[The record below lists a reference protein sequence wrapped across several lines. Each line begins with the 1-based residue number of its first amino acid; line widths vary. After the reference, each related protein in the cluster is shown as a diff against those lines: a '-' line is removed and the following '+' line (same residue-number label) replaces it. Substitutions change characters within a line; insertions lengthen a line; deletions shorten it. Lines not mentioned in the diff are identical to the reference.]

1 MFAKNYLRWGWLS
14 VASYN
19 RAAMDRGF
27 RAFVVSER
35 PEGGFEW
42 SVRTRQ
48 LADLPANDTLI
59 RVRYSSLN
67 YKDALS
73 AIGNRGVTRRYPHTP
88 GIDAAGEVVESASA
102 DFRPGDAVIVTG
114 YDLGMNTPGGFGQY
128 IRVPSAWVVRKPEG
142 LTLRESMALGT
153 AGLTAALS
161 VHQLQRHALTPE
173 QGDVLVTGASGGV
186 GCLTVAILSKL
197 GYRVVAATGKA
208 DAGDWLK
215 QLGAQAVLSRDDL
228 RSLSSKALLKER
240 WAGVVDVVGGDILAT
255 AIKATR
261 RGGCVVCC
269 GNVASPELHI
279 TVYPFILRGVTLQGV
294 DSAEMPMALRLQMWH
309 NLANSWKPSLTVFE
323 AMARTVTLAGL
334 DPMIDAILQGGIRG
348 RIVVDL
354 SD

>member
-1 MFAKNYLRWGWLS
+1 
-14 VASYN
+14 
-19 RAAMDRGF
+19 MDRGF
-27 RAFVVSER
+27 KALVISER
-35 PEGGFEW
+35 PEGRFER

-73 AIGNRGVTRRYPHTP
+73 ATGNRGVTRRYPHTP
-88 GIDAAGEVVESASA
+88 GIDAAGEVVESANA
-102 DFRPGDAVIVTG
+102 DFRPGDVVIVTG

-161 VHQLQRHALTPE
+161 VYQLQRHALTPE

-186 GCLTVAILSKL
+186 GCLAVAILSKL
-197 GYRVVAATGKA
+197 GYCVVAATGKA

-228 RSLSSKALLKER
+228 RDVSGKALLKER
-240 WAGVVDVVGGDILAT
+240 WAGVVDVVGGDILAA
-255 AIKATR
+255 AIKATK

-269 GNVASPELHI
+269 GNVASPELRI

-294 DSAEMPMALRLQMWH
+294 DSAETPMALRLQMWH
-309 NLANSWKPSLTVFE
+309 NLANSWKPSPMVFE
-323 AMARTVTLAGL
+323 AIAQTVALAGL

-348 RIVVDL
+348 RVVVDL